1 MECNMNLKDFLTS
14 VPFPLRFGQ
23 HFYTTYYD
31 FVVENM
37 KTYVGWKNDAET
49 LYFIKDSDKAATMLA
64 TIMKR
69 MKWEELPVLEMYDQA

>member
-1 MECNMNLKDFLTS
+1 MNLKDFLNS
-14 VPFPLRFGQ
+14 VPFSLRIGQ

-37 KTYVGWKNDAET
+37 RTYVGWKNDVET
-49 LYFIKDSDKAATMLA
+49 LYFIKDDTEAMQMLT

-69 MKWEELPVLEMYDQA
+69 MKWEVLPEMEEV